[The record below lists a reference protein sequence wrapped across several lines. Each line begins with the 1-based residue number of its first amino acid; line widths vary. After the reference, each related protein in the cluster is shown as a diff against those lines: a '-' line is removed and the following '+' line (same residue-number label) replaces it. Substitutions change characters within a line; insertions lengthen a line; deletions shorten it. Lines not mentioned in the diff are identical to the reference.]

1 MPGVAHLWQLFV
13 LPDWW
18 GTGVAATLHTAA
30 VDEMS
35 AQGYERGRLDTPAAH
50 TRACRFYERRG
61 WQLVE
66 LGSDPALGLELAEYG
81 LELS

>member
-18 GTGVAATLHTAA
+18 GTGVAATLHAAA

-35 AQGYERGRLDTPAAH
+35 AQGYERARLYTPAAH
-50 TRACRFYERRG
+50 ARACRFYEHRG
-61 WQLVE
+61 WKLVE
-66 LGSDPALGLELAEYG
+66 RGSDATLGLELAEYR